1 MGKRIYETI
10 LTTLKKQAAQ
20 TPLMVS
26 HGAALYGLILELN
39 IQLPQD
45 LRFGNCAICKNQ
57 YENGHLNL
65 LCVIDPLKNI
75 SFDI

>member
-1 MGKRIYETI
+1 
-10 LTTLKKQAAQ
+10 
-20 TPLMVS
+20 MVS

-45 LRFGNCAICKNQ
+45 LRFGNCAICKYQ

-65 LCVIDPLKNI
+65 LSVIDPLKNI